1 MASSSAS
8 ESHDE
13 EFVIVREANAT
24 NNETTLIPR
33 APASQTVKELKEAI
47 ANEKESDWN
56 VISLAF
62 GRDWLADSKAL
73 SGHEVQLP
81 DSCR

>member
-1 MASSSAS
+1 MASSSAL

-13 EFVIVREANAT
+13 EFVIVQEANAN
-24 NNETTLIPR
+24 NNETTLILR
-33 APASQTVKELKEAI
+33 VPASRTVKELKEAI

-62 GRDWLADSKAL
+62 GRDWLA
-73 SGHEVQLP
+73 E
-81 DSCR
+81 

>member
-8 ESHDE
+8 ESYDE
-13 EFVIVREANAT
+13 EFVLVREANAN
-24 NNETTLIPR
+24 NNETTLILR
-33 APASQTVKELKEAI
+33 VPASQTVKELKEAI
-47 ANEKESDWN
+47 ANEKESDWD

-62 GRDWLADSKAL
+62 GRDWLADGKAL
-73 SGHEVQLP
+73 LGNEVQLP